1 MHYYSIIVLTYICL
15 EDDEMAFDG
24 LFTHAMVHELNATL
38 AGGRIA
44 KINQP
49 YPLELLM
56 VIRANRHNYP
66 LLLSANPAYPR
77 VQITQIPYQNPA
89 SPSNFTMTM
98 RKYLDGAIIDEI
110 KQIDNDR
117 IIQISFQHRDEL
129 GDLQTLILQIEIM
142 ARHSNII
149 LFQAADHKIIDTIKH
164 VGSDQNRV
172 RTLLPGATFI
182 MPPKQARTN
191 PFLPNQHYSDLIRQF
206 KDDPRELAK
215 ALQNHYQGFGP
226 DSALELAHRLLTSDH
241 LPSTYERFLATFNQ
255 THATLYENERGKLN
269 FAAFTPTI
277 NFRHPRSFESL
288 SDLLDAFY
296 ADKAERDRSKELAG
310 QVIKVINNI
319 LKKDRRKVKKL
330 HQELDDAK
338 TADQYRINGQILTTY
353 LHQLQPGMTEIE
365 LPNFYANNEP
375 ITISLA
381 PELSPSRNAQ
391 RYFTKYNKL
400 KTSVDFVNE
409 QLALTNQEID
419 YLTAVLSQIDLA
431 APADIQDIRLELQEQ
446 GYIKQKGSNKK
457 QRKTKPSQPSE
468 YQTSSG
474 VPVLVG
480 KNNRQNDQLT
490 FKIANKYEL
499 WFHVKDLPGSHVVL
513 RSTSPSDEEIQEAA
527 EIAAYFSKG
536 RDSSHVQVDYLPI
549 KSIHKPS
556 GARPGFVTFRGQT
569 TLTVTPK
576 LP

>member
-1 MHYYSIIVLTYICL
+1 
-15 EDDEMAFDG
+15 MAFDG
-24 LFTHAMVHELNATL
+24 LFTHAMVHELNTTL

-49 YPLELLM
+49 YPAELLM
-56 VIRANRHNYP
+56 VIRANRHSYP
-66 LLLSANPAYPR
+66 LLLSANPVYPR
-77 VQITQIPYQNPA
+77 IQITQIPYQNPA
-89 SPSNFTMTM
+89 KPSNFTMTM

-117 IIQISFQHRDEL
+117 IIQIAFQHRDEL

-149 LFQAADHKIIDTIKH
+149 LFQAADQKIIDTIKH

-172 RTLLPGATFI
+172 RTLLPGATFV
-182 MPPKQARTN
+182 MPPKQERTN
-191 PFLPNQHYSDLIRQF
+191 PFLPNQHYSDLVRQF
-206 KDDPRELAK
+206 VDDETGLAK
-215 ALQNHYQGFGP
+215 ALQNQYQGFGP
-226 DSALELAHRLLTSDH
+226 DSARELAHRLITSDH
-241 LPSTYERFLATFNQ
+241 VPTTYEQFLATFNQ
-255 THATLYENERGKLN
+255 PQPTLAENQAGKLN
-269 FAAFTPTI
+269 FFAYQPTTAI
-277 NFRHPRSFESL
+277 NHPKNFDTL
-288 SDLLDAFY
+288 SALLDAFY

-310 QVIKVINNI
+310 QVIKVVNNV

-330 HQELDDAK
+330 NQELEDDK
-338 TADQYRINGQILTTY
+338 TADQYRINGEILTTY

-365 LPNFYANNEP
+365 LPDFYNNEP
-375 ITISLA
+375 RKISLS

-400 KTSVDFVNE
+400 KTSVDYVNE
-409 QLALTNQEID
+409 QLTITNQEID
-419 YLTAVLSQIDLA
+419 YLAGILSQIELA
-431 APADIQDIRLELQEQ
+431 SPTDIQDIRLELQEE
-446 GYIKQKGSNKK
+446 GYIKQKGASKK

-468 YQTSSG
+468 YHTTSG
-474 VPVLVG
+474 TAVLVG

-490 FKIANKYEL
+490 FKIANKNEL
-499 WFHVKDLPGSHVVL
+499 WFHVKDIPGSHVVL
-513 RSTSPSDEEIQEAA
+513 RSTQPSTDDIQEAA

-536 RDSSHVQVDYLPI
+536 RESSHVQVDYLPI
-549 KSIHKPS
+549 KAIHKPT
-556 GARPGFVTFRGQT
+556 GGRPGFVTFRGQT

>member
-1 MHYYSIIVLTYICL
+1 
-15 EDDEMAFDG
+15 MAFDG
-24 LFTHAMVHELNATL
+24 LFTHAMVHELNTTL

-49 YPLELLM
+49 YPAELLM

-77 VQITQIPYQNPA
+77 IQITQIPYQNPA
-89 SPSNFTMTM
+89 KPSNFTMTM

-117 IIQISFQHRDEL
+117 IIQIAFQHRDEL

-149 LFQAADHKIIDTIKH
+149 LFQAADQKIIDTIKH

-172 RTLLPGATFI
+172 RTLLPGATFV
-182 MPPKQARTN
+182 MPPKQERTN
-191 PFLPNQHYSDLIRQF
+191 PFLPNQHYSDFVRQF
-206 KDDPRELAK
+206 VDDETGLAK
-215 ALQNHYQGFGP
+215 ALQNQYQGFGP
-226 DSALELAHRLLTSDH
+226 DSARELAHRLITSDH
-241 LPSTYERFLATFNQ
+241 VPTTYEQFLATFNQ
-255 THATLYENERGKLN
+255 PQPTLAENQAGKLN
-269 FAAFTPTI
+269 FFAYQPTTAI
-277 NFRHPRSFESL
+277 NHPKNFDTL
-288 SDLLDAFY
+288 SALLDAFY

-310 QVIKVINNI
+310 QVIKVVNNV

-330 HQELDDAK
+330 NQELEDAK
-338 TADQYRINGQILTTY
+338 TADQYRINGEILTTY

-365 LPNFYANNEP
+365 LPDFYNNNDP
-375 ITISLA
+375 RKISLS

-400 KTSVDFVNE
+400 KTSVDYVNE
-409 QLALTNQEID
+409 QLSITNQEID
-419 YLTAVLSQIDLA
+419 YLAGILSQIELA
-431 APADIQDIRLELQEQ
+431 SPADIQDIRLELQEE
-446 GYIKQKGSNKK
+446 GYIKQKGANKK

-468 YQTSSG
+468 YHTTSG
-474 VPVLVG
+474 TPVLVG

-490 FKIANKYEL
+490 FKIANKNEL
-499 WFHVKDLPGSHVVL
+499 WFHVKDIPGSHVVL
-513 RSTSPSDEEIQEAA
+513 RSTEPSTDDIQEAA

-536 RDSSHVQVDYLPI
+536 RESSHVQVDYLPI
-549 KSIHKPS
+549 KAIHKPT
-556 GARPGFVTFRGQT
+556 GGRPGFVTFRGQT